1 MILRMLLVM
10 YKRERKQYIEGN
22 QCLLN
27 VFIRKRERLTAKEL
41 SYATLETGK
50 RANPKNKKESSRDK
64 GIHL

>member
-10 YKRERKQYIEGN
+10 YKRQRKQYIEGN

-27 VFIRKRERLTAKEL
+27 IFIRKQERLTAKKL

-50 RANPKNKKESSRDK
+50 RANPKKQERKW
-64 GIHL
+64 